1 MVQGPSAI
9 WECIPRL
16 NVFNQPSVHF
26 NCFKNKS
33 LSVSC
38 SLSSPPEQHNW
49 EEEAMPRLGDVLHSS
64 SQHILD
70 ELQVLG
76 EAAKKTKTKN
86 KTGATLQD
94 AVEPWP
100 CD

>member
-1 MVQGPSAI
+1 
-9 WECIPRL
+9 
-16 NVFNQPSVHF
+16 
-26 NCFKNKS
+26 
-33 LSVSC
+33 
-38 SLSSPPEQHNW
+38 
-49 EEEAMPRLGDVLHSS
+49 MPRLGDVLHSS

-70 ELQVLG
+70 ELQVLS